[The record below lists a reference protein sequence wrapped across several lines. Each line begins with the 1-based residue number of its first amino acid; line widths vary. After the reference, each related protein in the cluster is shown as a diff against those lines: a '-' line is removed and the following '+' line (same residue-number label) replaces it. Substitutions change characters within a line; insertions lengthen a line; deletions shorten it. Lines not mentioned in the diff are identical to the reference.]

1 MRPHKRDLIL
11 DAAFEVLERDGL
23 AGLTIE
29 AVADSCGLTRAGV
42 QYHYSSREALFQAVQ
57 ERRAVRWG
65 SLLLDELGSD
75 PEKASVDERLAAY
88 VRVSSGESA
97 SVAELLLMLEASRRP
112 EHKRPYGEV
121 AQRWLP
127 ETTDM
132 SPDDPVAMNRLLA
145 IVAAD
150 GLWVSDTVGERIPS
164 ELRVALAA
172 HINALIGGESLPP
185 GPPPT

>member
-11 DAAFEVLERDGL
+11 DAAFDVLERDGL

-42 QYHYSSREALFQAVQ
+42 QYHYPSREVLFQAVQ
-57 ERRAVRWG
+57 ERRAVRW
-65 SLLLDELGSD
+65 SDLLHDELGSD
-75 PEKASVDERLAAY
+75 PENATVDERLAAY
-88 VRVSSGESA
+88 VRVSSGEHA

-112 EHKRPYGEV
+112 EHKQPYGDV

-127 ETTDM
+127 DTANM
-132 SPDDPVAMNRLLA
+132 SPDDPVALNRLLA

-150 GLWVSDTVGERIPS
+150 GLWVGDTIGERIPP
-164 ELRVALAA
+164 ELRIALAA
-172 HINALIGGESLPP
+172 HINALIGE
-185 GPPPT
+185 